1 MKWLNRLSF
10 SLQRANNK
18 LNSNRLQKK
27 IVISAAFV
35 SGFCIMAIEM
45 LGARIMSPYFGGS
58 LSVWGSVLTVFML
71 ALSCGYLIGG
81 RLSEGQ
87 PDIKTFAFFFMA
99 AALASLPIV
108 FFADGIMRPIFMAIE
123 DPRYGSLTASVFL
136 FFMPTTILGMIS
148 PYSIRLLV
156 EHEDHSGK
164 MAGQLF
170 FVSTFGSALGTLGT
184 AFYFVLWFDV
194 NKILLG
200 TIIALLFVGIII
212 FTFDIAARRSR

>member
-1 MKWLNRLSF
+1 MI
-10 SLQRANNK
+10 A
-18 LNSNRLQKK
+18 
-27 IVISAAFV
+27 AAFV

-87 PDIKTFAFFFMA
+87 PELKTYALFFIVA
-99 AALASLPIV
+99 AVASLPIV

-123 DPRYGSLTASVFL
+123 DPRYGSLIASVFL

-164 MAGQLF
+164 IAGQLF

-194 NKILLG
+194 NEILLG
-200 TIIALLFVGIII
+200 TMMALMIVGVAI
-212 FTFDIAARRSR
+212 FTLDVTARRPQ

>member
-1 MKWLNRLSF
+1 MI
-10 SLQRANNK
+10 A
-18 LNSNRLQKK
+18 
-27 IVISAAFV
+27 AAFV

-87 PDIKTFAFFFMA
+87 PELKTYALFFIA
-99 AALASLPIV
+99 AAVASLPIV

-123 DPRYGSLTASVFL
+123 DPRYGSLIASVFL

-194 NKILLG
+194 NEILLG
-200 TIIALLFVGIII
+200 TIMALMIVGIAV
-212 FTFDIAARRSR
+212 FFLNETARRSQ

>member
-1 MKWLNRLSF
+1 MI
-10 SLQRANNK
+10 A
-18 LNSNRLQKK
+18 
-27 IVISAAFV
+27 AAFV

-87 PDIKTFAFFFMA
+87 PELKTYAFFFIVA
-99 AALASLPIV
+99 AVASLPIV

-123 DPRYGSLTASVFL
+123 DPRYGSLIASVFL

-164 MAGQLF
+164 IAGQLF

-194 NKILLG
+194 NEILSG
-200 TIIALLFVGIII
+200 TMMALMIVGVAI
-212 FTFDIAARRSR
+212 FTLDVTARRPQ

>member
-1 MKWLNRLSF
+1 M
-10 SLQRANNK
+10 
-18 LNSNRLQKK
+18 
-27 IVISAAFV
+27 ISAAFV

-87 PDIKTFAFFFMA
+87 PELKTYALFFIV

-123 DPRYGSLTASVFL
+123 DPRYGSLIASVFL

-164 MAGQLF
+164 IAGQLF

-194 NKILLG
+194 NEILLG
-200 TIIALLFVGIII
+200 TMMALMIVGVAI
-212 FTFDIAARRSR
+212 FTLDVTARRPQ

>member
-1 MKWLNRLSF
+1 MKWLNRLAFSF
-10 SLQRANNK
+10 QRANNK

-27 IVISAAFV
+27 IVIAAAFV

-99 AALASLPIV
+99 AALASLPSV

>member
-1 MKWLNRLSF
+1 
-10 SLQRANNK
+10 
-18 LNSNRLQKK
+18 
-27 IVISAAFV
+27 
-35 SGFCIMAIEM
+35 
-45 LGARIMSPYFGGS
+45 
-58 LSVWGSVLTVFML
+58 
-71 ALSCGYLIGG
+71 
-81 RLSEGQ
+81 LSEGQ

>member
-1 MKWLNRLSF
+1 
-10 SLQRANNK
+10 
-18 LNSNRLQKK
+18 
-27 IVISAAFV
+27 
-35 SGFCIMAIEM
+35 
-45 LGARIMSPYFGGS
+45 MSPYFGGS

-87 PDIKTFAFFFMA
+87 PELKTYAFFFIVA
-99 AALASLPIV
+99 AVASLPIV

-123 DPRYGSLTASVFL
+123 DPRYGSLIASVFL

-164 MAGQLF
+164 IAGQLF

-194 NKILLG
+194 NEILLG
-200 TIIALLFVGIII
+200 TMMALMIVGVAI
-212 FTFDIAARRSR
+212 FTLDVTARRPQ

>member
-1 MKWLNRLSF
+1 
-10 SLQRANNK
+10 
-18 LNSNRLQKK
+18 
-27 IVISAAFV
+27 VIAAAFV

-87 PDIKTFAFFFMA
+87 PELKTYAFFFIVA
-99 AALASLPIV
+99 AVASLPIV

-123 DPRYGSLTASVFL
+123 DPRYGSLIASVFL

-164 MAGQLF
+164 IAGQLF

-194 NKILLG
+194 NEILSG
-200 TIIALLFVGIII
+200 TMMALMIVGVAI
-212 FTFDIAARRSR
+212 FTLDVTARRPQ

>member
-1 MKWLNRLSF
+1 MHST
-10 SLQRANNK
+10 
-18 LNSNRLQKK
+18 RLQKK
-27 IVISAAFV
+27 IVIAAAFV

-58 LSVWGSVLTVFML
+58 LSVWGSVLTIFML

-87 PDIKTFAFFFMA
+87 PKPKTYSLFFIA
-99 AALASLPIV
+99 AAVASLPIV
-108 FFADGIMRPIFMAIE
+108 FFADGIMQPIFMAIE
-123 DPRYGSLTASVFL
+123 DPRYGSLIASVFL
-136 FFMPTTILGMIS
+136 FFIPTTILGMIS

-194 NKILLG
+194 NEILFG
-200 TIIALLFVGIII
+200 TILALLFVGVAI
-212 FTFDIAARRSR
+212 FTFDLAARRSQ

>member
-1 MKWLNRLSF
+1 
-10 SLQRANNK
+10 
-18 LNSNRLQKK
+18 
-27 IVISAAFV
+27 VISAAFV

-123 DPRYGSLTASVFL
+123 DPRYGSLIASVFL

>member
-1 MKWLNRLSF
+1 VKWLNRLAFSF
-10 SLQRANNK
+10 QRANNK

-212 FTFDIAARRSR
+212 FTFDIATRRSR

>member
-1 MKWLNRLSF
+1 MKWLNRLAFSF
-10 SLQRANNK
+10 QRANNK